1 MDFLGVGP
9 LELVFIILIALIVLG
24 PKDMVKAGQTLGRF
38 MRRVITSPTWRA
50 VQTTSRSLRKLPT
63 QLMRDAGIEEIQ
75 AELKNEMEDVNRSG
89 KALGAGLRQDIEQA
103 RQELDFSAWTSAP
116 PPSILPPQASV
127 EDAQPAAVEPE
138 ESSNAAQDT
147 PGHA

>member
-24 PKDMVKAGQTLGRF
+24 PKDMVKAGRTLGRF
-38 MRRVITSPTWRA
+38 MRGVITSPTWRV

-75 AELKNEMEDVNRSG
+75 AELKNEMDDVNRTG
-89 KALGAGLRQDIEQA
+89 KALGEGLRQDIERT
-103 RQELDFSAWTSAP
+103 RQELNFPAWTSPP
-116 PPSILPPQASV
+116 PPSILPPQAAV
-127 EDAQPAAVEPE
+127 EDAQPAAAEPE
-138 ESSNAAQDT
+138 DSNNPAQDM
-147 PGHA
+147 PDHA